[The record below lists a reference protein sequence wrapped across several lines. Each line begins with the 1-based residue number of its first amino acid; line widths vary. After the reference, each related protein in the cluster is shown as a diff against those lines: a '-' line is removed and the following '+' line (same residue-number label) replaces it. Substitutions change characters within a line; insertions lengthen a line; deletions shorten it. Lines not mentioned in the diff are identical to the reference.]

1 MNTND
6 RSIVGLVTV
15 AHAMVHTYELSI
27 PVFMTVWLA
36 DLGLSTSA
44 LGLAATVGYALFGL
58 GALPSGILVDRLGSR
73 RLIAVCLAG
82 MGGAFVLLSIAHTVW
97 TITLALMA
105 WGVAASIYHP
115 AGLSLVSTGTVQ
127 RGKAFALHGM
137 AGNVGIALGPLATAL
152 LLIVLDWTVV
162 AAVLAVPAA
171 LAAVYALRASFDEHA
186 GEKLKGDGV
195 DTAPAQ
201 TLSELWHA
209 SRGLFATGFAAVF
222 AIVMLSG
229 LYYRGALTF
238 LPDLLTPLVTI
249 DLPVDWEA
257 GRYVYAGLLMVGIG
271 GQYVGGRLTDRFPT
285 ERSMAVVLALLA
297 VIALAFLPVAQLGT
311 AALLG
316 ISAVFGFALFAVQ
329 PLYQATV
336 AEVTPVHARGLSYG
350 YTYLGVFGVGALGAA
365 VAGTVLQVFSPTVLF
380 VVLATFAGT
389 AATLSTWLATR
400 SASSEKVASPS

>member
-82 MGGAFVLLSIAHTVW
+82 MGGAFVLLSIAHNVW

-152 LLIVLDWTVV
+152 LLIVLDWEIV

-171 LAAVYALRASFDEHA
+171 LAAAYALRASFDEHA
-186 GEKLKGDGV
+186 GEKLKDGAV
-195 DTAPAQ
+195 NTAPAQ

-271 GQYVGGRLTDRFPT
+271 GQYVGGRLTDLFRT
-285 ERSMAVVLALLA
+285 ERSMAVVLSVLA
-297 VIALAFLPVAQLGT
+297 VIALAFLPIARLGT
-311 AALLG
+311 GALLAA
-316 ISAVFGFALFAVQ
+316 SAMFGFALFAVQ

-336 AEVTPVHARGLSYG
+336 AEYTPVHARGLSYG

-365 VAGTVLQVFSPTVLF
+365 VAGTVLQYFSPTVLF
-380 VVLATFAGT
+380 AVLAAFAGT
-389 AATLSTWLATR
+389 AAALSTWLATR
-400 SASSEKVASPS
+400 SAPSEVASS

>member
-1 MNTND
+1 MNAND

-27 PVFMTVWLA
+27 PVFITVWLA
-36 DLGLSTSA
+36 ELDLTTA
-44 LGLAATVGYALFGL
+44 TLGAAATVGYALFGV

-73 RLIAVCLAG
+73 RLIAACLAG
-82 MGGAFVLLSIAHTVW
+82 MGGAFLLLSIASSVW

-105 WGVAASIYHP
+105 WGAAASIYHP

-137 AGNVGIALGPLATAL
+137 AGNVGIALGPLVTAL
-152 LLIVLDWTVV
+152 LLIVLDWPVV
-162 AAVLAVPAA
+162 AALLALPAA
-171 LAAVYALRASFDEHA
+171 AAAIYALRASFDEHA
-186 GEKLKGDGV
+186 AEKLKADGPV
-195 DTAPAQ
+195 AAPAR
-201 TLSELWHA
+201 TLSELWQA
-209 SRGLFATGFAAVF
+209 SRRLFATGFAAVF

-229 LYYRGALTF
+229 MYYRGALTF

-285 ERSMAVVLALLA
+285 ERSMAVVLAILA
-297 VIALAFLPVAQLGT
+297 VVALAFLPVARLGT
-311 AALLG
+311 AALLAA
-316 ISAVFGFALFAVQ
+316 SAVFGFALFAVQ

-336 AEVTPVHARGLSYG
+336 AEYTPVHARGLSYG

-365 VAGTVLQVFSPTVLF
+365 VAGTVLQVFSPMVLF
-380 VVLATFAGT
+380 VILAVLVGMGAV
-389 AATLSTWLATR
+389 LSVWLATR
-400 SASSEKVASPS
+400 SPSEVAPTP